1 MVLICT
7 LRCVNKVQNCN
18 VFTGTVPVTAL
29 LNGYTKKRV
38 LFIGING
45 STEDL

>member
-1 MVLICT
+1 MHSSGV
-7 LRCVNKVQNCN
+7 VNKVHKHFN
-18 VFTGTVPVTAL
+18 FFKGTVPVTSL